1 MLVMFGSGVTN
12 MGAMERVRLDAAA
25 AANAEDASIW
35 RWFSALLEERRIR
48 WRYMFDRWVV
58 NVDRTHVATEENFDA
73 AIRAAKN
80 AAERQGLGSAE
91 AFLSGGRWRDP
102 TKTEPRRRNAMT
114 DDKVDPER
122 RNPAHRASF

>member
-48 WRYMFDRWVV
+48 WRFMFDSWVV
-58 NVDRTHVATEENFDA
+58 NVDRAHVATEKNFDD
-73 AIRAAKN
+73 AIRAAKV
-80 AAERQGLGSAE
+80 AAEQLGLGA
-91 AFLSGGRWRDP
+91 ADAQLSGGRWHGP
-102 TKTEPRRRNAMT
+102 TETESRRQHATRRSRGET
-114 DDKVDPER
+114 ER
-122 RNPAHRASF
+122 QKPAQSAGF